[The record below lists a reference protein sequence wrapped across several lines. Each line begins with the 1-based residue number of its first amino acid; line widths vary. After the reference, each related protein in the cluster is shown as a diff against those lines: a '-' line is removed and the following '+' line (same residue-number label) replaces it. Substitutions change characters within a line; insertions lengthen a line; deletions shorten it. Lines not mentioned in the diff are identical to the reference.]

1 MPADTPQ
8 PPPPTAAL
16 DLGVPQRLHV
26 VGIGGA
32 GMSAIALVLR
42 AMGHQVSGSDLKDSP
57 VAERLRSH
65 GITVAVGH
73 APRTWPEPMP

>member
-1 MPADTPQ
+1 MPADT
-8 PPPPTAAL
+8 AL
-16 DLGVPQRLHV
+16 DLGQPRRIHI

-42 AMGHQVSGSDLKDSP
+42 DMGHDVSGSDLKDSP

-65 GITVAVGH
+65 GITRGRGARS
-73 APRTWPEPMP
+73 PRTWPTSTR

>member
-1 MPADTPQ
+1 MPMPADAVAP
-8 PPPPTAAL
+8 L
-16 DLGVPQRLHV
+16 DLGTPRRIHI

-42 AMGHQVSGSDLKDSP
+42 DMGHQVSGSDLKDSP

-65 GITVAVGH
+65 GIAVAVGH
-73 APRTWPEPMP
+73 ARATWRAPTR